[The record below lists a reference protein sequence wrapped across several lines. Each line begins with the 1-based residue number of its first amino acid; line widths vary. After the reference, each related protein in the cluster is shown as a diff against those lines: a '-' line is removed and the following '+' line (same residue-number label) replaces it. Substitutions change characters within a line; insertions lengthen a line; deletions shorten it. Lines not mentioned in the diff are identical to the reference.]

1 VILERLIALLV
12 AVGLICAA
20 AGTAVYLVTTS
31 QAIELDGSKLA
42 LATALVVLIPLAF
55 AAIGQL
61 LAVWRPRSALVLL
74 STIAVVSYFLVQ
86 FTPLFGWPEWVANL
100 SLFSLYGMPMS
111 GEVNWSGIAGL
122 IGVTIVGTIG
132 ALFAVQRRDVGA

>member
-1 VILERLIALLV
+1 
-12 AVGLICAA
+12 
-20 AGTAVYLVTTS
+20 
-31 QAIELDGSKLA
+31 
-42 LATALVVLIPLAF
+42 VLIPLAF

-61 LAVWRPRSALVLL
+61 LAVWRPRIALVLL
-74 STIAVVSYFLVQ
+74 STIAVASYFLVE
-86 FTPLFGWPEWVANL
+86 FKPLFQWPQWVANL

-122 IGVTIVGTIG
+122 IGVAIVGTIG

>member
-1 VILERLIALLV
+1 VYWV
-12 AVGLICAA
+12 A
-20 AGTAVYLVTTS
+20 TS
-31 QAIELDGSKLA
+31 QSITLDGSKLA
-42 LATALVVLIPLAF
+42 LATALLVLIPLAF

-61 LAVWRPRSALVLL
+61 LAVWRPRIALVLL

-86 FTPLFGWPEWVANL
+86 FTPLFQWPEWVANL

-122 IGVTIVGTIG
+122 IGVAVVGTIG
-132 ALFAVQRRDVGA
+132 ALLAVQRRDVGA